1 MPSKDKYTDPKLREE
16 VKEDL
21 KQSDKGGAPG
31 QWSARK
37 AQMMAKEYKARGGDY
52 NTPKE
57 NQDESQKHLSKWGEE
72 DWQTKE
78 GSAHAKK
85 DDGTRK
91 RYLPKKAWE
100 EMSEEEKEETEQK
113 KQEGSKAG
121 HQFVQNTSRAKAA
134 RKNANEAEDEKY
146 EKEKKTD
153 QEKARSG
160 IQTRSST
167 RKEQGTDETTGQ
179 PAKKDKKQKQ
189 PAKAHDGQKDDN
201 KEEQPGH
208 KRSRSKNDKGDEEQ
222 DSKKKQKDNSGNA
235 KGKSKG
241 DPKTN
246 ATVGSKHD
254 KAEAPAAQGSISRL
268 PTKGQTAHWKA
279 MPGWVE
285 GKVVEVLKARKDVE
299 GKQVKATKDDPRIVL
314 KSKNSGK
321 TCVHKPDNV
330 YFD

>member
-72 DWQTKE
+72 EWQTKE

-100 EMSEEEKEETEQK
+100 EMNEEEKEETEQE
-113 KQEGSKAG
+113 KQEGSKEG
-121 HQFVQNTSRAKAA
+121 HQFVQNTAGAKAA
-134 RKNANEAEDEKY
+134 RKNATEAEDGKY
-146 EKEKKTD
+146 EKEKKKTE
-153 QEKARSG
+153 QEKVRSG
-160 IQTRSST
+160 RQTRSST
-167 RKEQGTDETTGQ
+167 RMEQGKDETTGQ
-179 PAKKDKKQKQ
+179 PAKKDNKQKQ
-189 PAKAHDGQKDDN
+189 PAKAHDGQKHDN

-208 KRSRSKNDKGDEEQ
+208 KRSRSKNDKDDEEQ

-235 KGKSKG
+235 KRKS
-241 DPKTN
+241 DPKTDG
-246 ATVGSKHD
+246 TVGSKHD
-254 KAEAPAAQGSISRL
+254 KAEAPAAQGSISR
-268 PTKGQTAHWKA
+268 PPKKGQTAHWKA

-285 GKVVEVLKARKDVE
+285 GKVVEVLKAGKNVE

-314 KSKNSGK
+314 KSNSSGK
-321 TCVHKPDNV
+321 ICVHKPNNV